1 MKTTQS
7 NLQREVRDEL
17 QWEPSLDASRI
28 GVAVENGV
36 VVLSGHVRNLWERG
50 IAEQAVKR
58 LRGVRSV
65 ANELQVDLLADATH
79 DDVALAKA
87 GEHALAWH
95 VMVPD
100 KNLKLTVSKGW
111 VTIEGEVPFAYQR
124 RAAQH
129 ALEQLVGVRGVTNK
143 ISVRPAVAPDDLRRR
158 LNTALHRYACNEFAN
173 IETRTEGSRVVLSGK
188 VRSWIERDL
197 VQDAAWSAPGV
208 TEVDNYILVES

>member
-1 MKTTQS
+1 MKTTRS
-7 NLQREVRDEL
+7 DLQREVREEL

-28 GVAVENGV
+28 GVAVEDGV
-36 VVLSGHVRNLWERG
+36 VVLSGQVRSLWERG
-50 IAEQAVKR
+50 IAEQAAKR

-65 ANELQVDLLADATH
+65 ANELQVDLLADAAR

-87 GEHALAWH
+87 AEHALAWH

-100 KNLKLTVSKGW
+100 KNLKLAVSKGW
-111 VTIEGEVPFAYQR
+111 VTVDGEVPFAYQR

-143 ISVRPAVAPDDLRRR
+143 ITVRPAVAPDDLRRR
-158 LNTALHRYACNEFAN
+158 LNTALHRYAGNELAQ
-173 IETRTEGSRVVLSGK
+173 IETRTEGSRVTLRGK

-208 TEVDNYILVES
+208 TEVDNLIAVEP